1 MALEQTVR
9 NLQVQDAQFKEMF
22 LNLSK
27 GQEELKALLTESMT
41 KKNPEDNKDD
51 QLEQLQAE
59 MAMMRIQMMG
69 QMALIQNLARGQEE
83 LRILISKL
91 YQDRCDR
98 MGQTAKIW
106 GLINDQPLL
115 EDRELGDMFMRGHVE
130 NKLKS
135 GEIQGDCIFKYSN

>member
-41 KKNPEDNKDD
+41 KKNPKDNKDD

-59 MAMMRIQMMG
+59 MATMRIQMMG
-69 QMALIQNLARGQEE
+69 QMALIQNLARG
-83 LRILISKL
+83 
-91 YQDRCDR
+91 
-98 MGQTAKIW
+98 
-106 GLINDQPLL
+106 
-115 EDRELGDMFMRGHVE
+115 
-130 NKLKS
+130 
-135 GEIQGDCIFKYSN
+135 